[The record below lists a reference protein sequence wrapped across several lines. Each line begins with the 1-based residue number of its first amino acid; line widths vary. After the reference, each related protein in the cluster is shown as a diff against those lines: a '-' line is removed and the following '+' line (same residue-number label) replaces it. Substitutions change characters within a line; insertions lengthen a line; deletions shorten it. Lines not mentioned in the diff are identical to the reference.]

1 MVRQALGQA
10 LAVENYRVVPARDQQ
25 EALREFNRQPVDQ
38 RIDVVLL
45 DLNPR
50 NENAWETVQRLTA
63 LQPNLPVIAM
73 TARLEEHDST
83 SFAPA
88 LDALME
94 KPLNVVL
101 LLQTLNDLTS
111 PTPTLRHQCQSRSR
125 ATNGNQSSHNE

>member
-10 LAVENYRVVPARDQQ
+10 LAIENYRVVAARNQQ
-25 EALREFNRQPVDQ
+25 EALREFRSQPLDQ
-38 RIDVVLL
+38 PIDVVLL

-50 NENAWETVQRLTA
+50 EENAWETVQRLTA
-63 LQPNLPVIAM
+63 LQPNLPFVAM

-83 SFAPA
+83 SIAPA

-94 KPLNVVL
+94 KPLNLVL

-111 PTPTLRHQCQSRSR
+111 QTPTTQHECKNRFR
-125 ATNGNQSSHNE
+125 ADYGDQSSHYE